1 MAAPAPVSVV
11 IHCADRFT
19 EATSFSI
26 FFVSFVEVAMVAGEG
41 GEDGDCEFC
50 CGACFRGRP
59 RPRFLFVC
67 CDAAPTDSCVES
79 LLLVAVDDDNDDD
92 NDDEEKENS
101 LVEAMG
107 SSSTVDIQGCSG
119 RMLTKLSSDS
129 QVLYLSG

>member
-11 IHCADRFT
+11 MHCADRFT

-59 RPRFLFVC
+59 RFLFVC

-101 LVEAMG
+101 LVAAMG